1 MAKSKRL
8 QALRELKEL
17 KEKMEAFR
25 AGDLAVE
32 ADNPH
37 IVKCWERLGCDK
49 KDCPAYG
56 RLRCWSI
63 AGTYCHGTVQGTF
76 AQKLGDCRQ
85 CVVYRESCGDEI
97 GELLEAFNQMVK
109 DFRFALDEREQTIR
123 RQQADEQ
130 RHAME
135 EMVAALAHET
145 RNPLHSIGMAA
156 SYLKKHFRGEL
167 LTEFLSIIEEEVR
180 KLNDLT
186 SLFMS
191 FAHPPPLRLSFCR
204 PNELM
209 GEVAED
215 VRAAVAERGVRVE
228 MELDPAVDKIVSDQ
242 ARLREALDRLVEN
255 AREAVADGGEIRLAT
270 RLDGERLRLVVEDN
284 GPGIAPE
291 ERDKIFRPFHSTK
304 LHGPGLG
311 LTIVERI
318 ARELSGSVE
327 VESEPG
333 RGAIFTLLL
342 PLVDDAPSSSSR
354 KPPCGRGRG

>member
-37 IVKCWERLGCDK
+37 IVKCWERLGCDR

-63 AGTYCHGTVQGTF
+63 AGTYCRGAVQGTF

-109 DFRFALDEREQTIR
+109 DFRFSLHEREQDIR
-123 RQQADEQ
+123 RQQEDEQ

-156 SYLKKHFRGEL
+156 AYLKKHFRGEL

-191 FAHPPPLRLSFCR
+191 FAHPPPLCLAPCR
-204 PNELM
+204 PNELVA
-209 GEVAED
+209 EVAGEL
-215 VRAAVAERGVRVE
+215 RAAVAGRGVRVE
-228 MELDPAVDKIVSDQ
+228 VDLDPAVGQVVSDR
-242 ARLREALDRLVEN
+242 ARLREALDKLAEN
-255 AREAVADGGEIRLAT
+255 AREAVADRGRIRLAT
-270 RLDGERLRLVVEDN
+270 GQDGGWLRLVVADD
-284 GPGIAPE
+284 GPGIADG
-291 ERDKIFRPFHSTK
+291 ERDRIFRPFYSTK

-318 ARELSGSVE
+318 ARELRGRVE
-327 VESEPG
+327 VGSAPDG
-333 RGAIFTLLL
+333 GAVFTLVL
-342 PLVDDAPSSSSR
+342 PLSAGPEDR
-354 KPPCGRGRG
+354 RPCGG